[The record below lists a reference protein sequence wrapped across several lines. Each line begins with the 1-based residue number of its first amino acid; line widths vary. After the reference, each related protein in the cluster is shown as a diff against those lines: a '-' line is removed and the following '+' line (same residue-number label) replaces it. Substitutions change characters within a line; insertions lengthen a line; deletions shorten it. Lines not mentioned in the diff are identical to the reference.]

1 MLTDANGMEILGRGE
16 CLDLLRTQPV
26 ARLGLSIHALPVI
39 VPVNFAVLEEEI
51 VICTAAGSKLAAAC
65 HRAVVALEVDD
76 YDAMN
81 HTGWSVLVQ
90 GGSRVIDD
98 ATEVH
103 GARDLALRPWANES
117 ADRWIAVST
126 DLISGRRI
134 RHDRA
139 AGRGAHAPGPI

>member
-1 MLTDANGMEILGRGE
+1 MEILGRDE

-39 VPVNFAVLEEEI
+39 VPVNFVVDDDQI
-51 VICTAAGSKLAAAC
+51 VICTAAGSKLVAAC
-65 HRAVVALEVDD
+65 HHSVVALEVDE

-81 HTGWSVLVQ
+81 HSGWSVLVQ

-98 ATEVH
+98 AAEVD
-103 GARDLALRPWANES
+103 GARELWLRPWANES
-117 ADRWIAVST
+117 ADMWIAVST

-134 RHDRA
+134 RHDRRV
-139 AGRGAHAPGPI
+139 RGAAHAPGAI